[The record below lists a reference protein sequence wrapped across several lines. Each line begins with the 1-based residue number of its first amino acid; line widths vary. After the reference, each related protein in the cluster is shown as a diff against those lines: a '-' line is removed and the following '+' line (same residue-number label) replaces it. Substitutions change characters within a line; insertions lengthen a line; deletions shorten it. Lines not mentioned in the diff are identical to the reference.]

1 MQMRL
6 VLVCLT
12 FSREGCDSQS
22 VFVSFLTSL
31 HTALLGLCTGLTL
44 LVPDNSATDML
55 TSLMSR
61 HATSLLPALL
71 TQLMSSQ
78 VGLLLLSGLMTL

>member
-1 MQMRL
+1 MFDIFLGKVVTVDQCLL
-6 VLVCLT
+6 V
-12 FSREGCDSQS
+12 S
-22 VFVSFLTSL
+22 SL